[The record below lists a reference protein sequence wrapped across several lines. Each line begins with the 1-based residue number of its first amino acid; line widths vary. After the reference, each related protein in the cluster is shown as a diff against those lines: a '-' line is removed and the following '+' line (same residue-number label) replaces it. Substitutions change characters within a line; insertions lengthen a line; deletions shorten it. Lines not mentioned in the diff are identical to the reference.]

1 MMAAAAAGRPNT
13 NLRKT
18 TMRAVK
24 LAPYAVALALGG
36 AAASLPSIVFAQPA
50 APQAQRQERPNRIEG
65 RIAFLRT
72 ELQITQA
79 QTQLWEAVASA
90 LRENDRAMRDA
101 FAQRPA
107 RDATVTAL
115 DRLERRQKFAELQAA
130 SAAKLRNA
138 VTPLYAAM
146 SDDQKKNADQ
156 LLAGPPR
163 GRMGHRRI

>member
-1 MMAAAAAGRPNT
+1 
-13 NLRKT
+13 
-18 TMRAVK
+18 MRAAK
-24 LAPYAVALALGG
+24 FAPYAVALALGG

-50 APQAQRQERPNRIEG
+50 AAPQAQRQERPSRIEG

-79 QTQLWEAVASA
+79 QTPLWDAVASA
-90 LRENDRAMRDA
+90 LRDNDRAMRDA

-107 RDATVTAL
+107 RDAAVTVI

-130 SAAKLRNA
+130 STAKLRNA
-138 VTPLYAAM
+138 VAPLYAAM

>member
-1 MMAAAAAGRPNT
+1 
-13 NLRKT
+13 
-18 TMRAVK
+18 MRAVK
-24 LAPYAVALALGG
+24 FAPYAVALALGG
-36 AAASLPSIVFAQPA
+36 AAASLPSFVFAQPAA

-79 QTQLWEAVASA
+79 QTPLWDAVANA
-90 LRENDRAMRDA
+90 LRENDRTMRDA

-107 RDATVTAL
+107 RDAAATVL

-138 VTPLYAAM
+138 VAPLYAAM

-156 LLAGPPR
+156 LLSGPPR

>member
-1 MMAAAAAGRPNT
+1 
-13 NLRKT
+13 
-18 TMRAVK
+18 MRAAK
-24 LAPYAVALALGG
+24 FAPYAVALALGA
-36 AAASLPSIVFAQPA
+36 AAASVPSVVFAQSA

-65 RIAFLRT
+65 RIAFLRA

-79 QTQLWEAVASA
+79 QTPLWEAVAIT

-107 RDATVTAL
+107 RDAAGTVL

-130 SAAKLRNA
+130 STAKLRSA
-138 VTPLYAAM
+138 IAPLYASM

-156 LLAGPPR
+156 LLAGPHR
-163 GRMGHRRI
+163 GGMGHRRI

>member
-1 MMAAAAAGRPNT
+1 
-13 NLRKT
+13 
-18 TMRAVK
+18 MRAAK
-24 LAPYAVALALGG
+24 FAPYAVALALGG
-36 AAASLPSIVFAQPA
+36 AAAALPAIVFAQPAA
-50 APQAQRQERPNRIEG
+50 APQAQRQERPSRIEG

-79 QTQLWEAVASA
+79 QTPLWDAVASA
-90 LRENDRAMRDA
+90 LRDNDRAMRDA

-107 RDATVTAL
+107 RDAAITVI

-130 SAAKLRNA
+130 STAKLRNA
-138 VTPLYAAM
+138 VAPLYAAM

-156 LLAGPPR
+156 LLAGPSR